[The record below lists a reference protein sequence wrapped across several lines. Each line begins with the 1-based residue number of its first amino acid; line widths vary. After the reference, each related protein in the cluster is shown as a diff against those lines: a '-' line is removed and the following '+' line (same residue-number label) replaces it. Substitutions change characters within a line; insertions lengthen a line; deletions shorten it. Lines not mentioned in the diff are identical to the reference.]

1 MGPTVAALSKE
12 FEEFKNT
19 VETKLL
25 DLSRALESVKLSVVT
40 CNPADVR
47 KLENEVVELKK
58 SMDFINKEFEAA
70 KTANATLAAKNKKLE
85 ENNDT
90 LMRKVAQLE
99 QYSRLNNLEIKG
111 VPVTQGEDCE
121 KIVACLGDKIG
132 CPLKPEDI
140 DTVHRIP
147 TRNSTQK
154 NIVLRFCS
162 RNKRSEYLSKARN
175 GRPKTTDLGFT
186 ASQEAPIY
194 VNEHLTPDNKRLFSK
209 ALDLKKQHKWMFVW
223 TDRCIIK
230 ARKTLD
236 GPVYR
241 LACESDLRCF
251 SL

>member
-1 MGPTVAALSKE
+1 
-12 FEEFKNT
+12 
-19 VETKLL
+19 
-25 DLSRALESVKLSVVT
+25 
-40 CNPADVR
+40 
-47 KLENEVVELKK
+47 
-58 SMDFINKEFEAA
+58 
-70 KTANATLAAKNKKLE
+70 
-85 ENNDT
+85 
-90 LMRKVAQLE
+90 MRKIAQLE

-111 VPVTQGEDCE
+111 VPVTQGEDCA
-121 KIVACLGDKIG
+121 KVVACLGEKIG

-154 NIVLRFCS
+154 NIILRFCS
-162 RNKRSEYLSKARN
+162 RDKRSDYLAKARN
-175 GRPKTTDLGFT
+175 ARPKTTDLGFP

-223 TDRCIIK
+223 TDRCAIK

-236 GPVYR
+236 GPVFR

-251 SL
+251 ST